1 MEPGFLYIDCTTSL
15 QNVVICTRSFLSEMV
30 VSSLVLVTLILAAD
44 WQYVTALPGGAPLA
58 ACEDMTQQHA
68 GISPMPCGSDCPFQL
83 TLIAVDGVPVAASDP
98 LEYTCG
104 AQHTC
109 E

>member
-1 MEPGFLYIDCTTSL
+1 
-15 QNVVICTRSFLSEMV
+15 MV

-44 WQYVTALPGGAPLA
+44 WQYATALPGGAPTA
-58 ACEDMTQQHA
+58 ACEDMTQRHA
-68 GISPMPCGSDCPFQL
+68 GISPVDCGPDCPFQL
-83 TLIAVDGVPVAASDP
+83 ILIAVDGVPVAASDP